1 MKHLLFLFLLIGNYA
16 IAQIPALPEQVSP
29 LLIGEQVPEAEL
41 KSAANMTHQLSEIL
55 AEKPSILL
63 FYRGGWCPYCN
74 AHLSEIQEAERE
86 IIELGYQIVAIS
98 PDAPEN
104 LKITEDDKSIR
115 YQLYSDAD
123 GQLIKAMGIAFKAPE
138 QYAGM
143 LSEKSGGQNKGILP
157 VPSVFVVSPSGKI
170 QFEYINPD
178 YSTRL
183 SGKLLLAILKN
194 M

>member
-29 LLIGEQVPEAEL
+29 LLIGEQIPEAEL
-41 KSAANMTHQLSEIL
+41 KSAGNTTHQLSEIL

-138 QYAGM
+138 QYSGM
-143 LSEKSGGQNKGILP
+143 LSEKSGGLNKGILP